1 MVDLT
6 IFGQKETKG
15 EGRRWR
21 AVGATEGRRKV
32 LPSFLPPP
40 PPPPPPPECKEA
52 GRKEK
57 TG

>member
-1 MVDLT
+1 MDPT

-15 EGRRWR
+15 EGRMRR
-21 AVGATEGRRKV
+21 VAEGRRKV
-32 LPSFLPPP
+32 LPPP
-40 PPPPPPPECKEA
+40 PPPPPAAAAAAECKAA